1 MSETLLTFDFGTR
14 KIGVAVGQTE
24 TETAQ
29 GLTTLRCRPQSIPW
43 AKIDALVETWQPD
56 TLLVGIVILPDGR
69 RSQFS
74 KQTDT
79 FCKQLASRYA
89 LPVKQVDERLTT
101 EQADALIRDA
111 TPAGQPITNR
121 RKSTRDKLAAELILS
136 TYLADNRHS

>member
-24 TETAQ
+24 TQTAQ
-29 GLTTLRCRPQSIPW
+29 GLTTLRCGPQTIPW
-43 AKIDALVETWQPD
+43 AKIDALVQTWQPD
-56 TLLVGIVILPDGR
+56 TLLVGIAILPDGR

-79 FCKQLASRYA
+79 FCEQLASRYA

-111 TPAGQPITNR
+111 TPAGQSITNR